1 MREGGRLRAVGSF
14 DRLQFGYGCT
24 FMSPR
29 ANSFLDNLACL
40 GRARRQH
47 MATHSSRAPAHP
59 CALHLN
65 RENGADHQR
74 DHEQEPQREHTRQRD
89 DVGPDV
95 PPDTRLLRLLDIPD
109 QRCSRHPLREVHAR
123 PRLKSGDVARLTGE
137 HSGEVVVRTQGW
149 PR

>member
-24 FMSPR
+24 FRSPR

-109 QRCSRHPLREVHAR
+109 QRCSRHPSAGSARASTPQVGRCRSPHWGAQRGGRGAHA
-123 PRLKSGDVARLTGE
+123 GVAR
-137 HSGEVVVRTQGW
+137 
-149 PR
+149 